1 MPKHISC
8 CVPLSTNNFRNSTGM
23 TFYRVPKKEN
33 IRRECVRLLIRN
45 DNLKLESDSTR
56 VCYAHPETKK

>member
-1 MPKHISC
+1 
-8 CVPLSTNNFRNSTGM
+8 M
-23 TFYRVPKKEN
+23 TFYRIPKKEN
-33 IRRECVRLLIRN
+33 IRREYVRLLIRN